1 MDSACNLK
9 VVGISWWRMWVAKIH
24 GAKEAAN
31 IFGLCNWKDR
41 NATYWNE
48 EKWSRFDDAVKVQH
62 SINQQIWKTCQWPQ
76 DWISFH
82 FNPKEGQWQR
92 MFKLPGFSSTWTKNF
107 QMYKLGLEK
116 TEEPETKLPTF
127 VGPQRKQG
135 NSRKTSISASLTRL
149 KPLTVW
155 ITINCG
161 KFFKRW
167 EYQTTLPVFWET
179 CMQVQEATVRSRHGT
194 TEGSKLGKEY
204 NKAVYCYLGYLT
216 SIQSTSYEMSLMIW

>member
-1 MDSACNLK
+1 MLA
-9 VVGISWWRMWVAKIH
+9 R
-24 GAKEAAN
+24 
-31 IFGLCNWKDR
+31 LCSK
-41 NATYWNE
+41 
-48 EKWSRFDDAVKVQH
+48 S
-62 SINQQIWKTCQWPQ
+62 
-76 DWISFH
+76 
-82 FNPKEGQWQR
+82 
-92 MFKLPGFSSTWTKNF
+92 FKLGFSSTWTKNF

-216 SIQSTSYEMSLMIW
+216 SIQSTSYEIPGWMNHKLESRLPREMSTTSDMHTTSPLWQKQKRN